1 MFKDNR
7 KKYKITLNKRGEESF
22 QFFFEKELNIYW
34 CLCRAPGYKKI
45 IKKVDEG
52 ELFDSYK
59 EWKAY
64 IQDKYSNQNEEGLEE
79 FSRYLNQRLR
89 NLRPGRQANELYIPV
104 ALALIVEKFTEVLLA
119 STGIVS
125 LFEEMKIRRNKPRS
139 STMSTLYSYLIPV
152 LYFAVT
158 VLLSYNGMS
167 IYLVYLLGIIVIL
180 LSSVPYLINIK
191 KKVANLFLE
200 LEMVN

>member
-1 MFKDNR
+1 
-7 KKYKITLNKRGEESF
+7 
-22 QFFFEKELNIYW
+22 
-34 CLCRAPGYKKI
+34 
-45 IKKVDEG
+45 
-52 ELFDSYK
+52 LFDSYK

-125 LFEEMKIRRNKPRS
+125 LFEEIKWGIFAMYALIILVFLCFFPILWNIISPLWKDNLEENFITDYKEVID
-139 STMSTLYSYLIPV
+139 TL
-152 LYFAVT
+152 
-158 VLLSYNGMS
+158 
-167 IYLVYLLGIIVIL
+167 
-180 LSSVPYLINIK
+180 IK
-191 KKVANLFLE
+191 KL
-200 LEMVN
+200 